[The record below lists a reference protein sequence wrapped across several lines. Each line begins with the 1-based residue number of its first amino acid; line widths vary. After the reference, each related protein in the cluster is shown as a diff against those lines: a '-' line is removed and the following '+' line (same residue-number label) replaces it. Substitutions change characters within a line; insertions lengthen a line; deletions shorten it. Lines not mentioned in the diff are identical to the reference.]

1 MQFVQTL
8 LEAIYVHVDHSI
20 LGMEGHA
27 QVKLFIEFTW

>member
-8 LEAIYVHVDHSI
+8 LEAIHVHVDQAI
-20 LGMEGHA
+20 LGMEGPA